1 MISQQRAKVLWS
13 AGTRSR
19 GGVWGQC
26 PMSSVTD
33 SVDID
38 VSAAGAVAAVLPALE
53 AAVAAAKAAATAVNA
68 TAAGSPVTPGVVP
81 AWTQWYL
88 QQGYQMALPWPLH
101 PAAAWEEGPGLSARA
116 AATPSPSLL
125 SGHEPQPEARG
136 PPLPDSAAVLAW
148 VRQCP
153 CAMQLSLRKR
163 MHKLRLVVLVTR
175 WLTLQGHR
183 ALRVDPALECLSLPY
198 LEVCVV
204 CVVCVCPLPQTCA
217 LHCLALPTF
226 FACLSQAAA
235 ACLCCCCC
243 CCYCRG
249 WLLSSSWLAAVVL
262 AGYTSA
268 STPWLVKTW
277 WTWSRSPRWT
287 SVRFWWEP
295 WGSAWP

>member
-1 MISQQRAKVLWS
+1 
-13 AGTRSR
+13 
-19 GGVWGQC
+19 
-26 PMSSVTD
+26 MSSVTD

-204 CVVCVCPLPQTCA
+204 CVVCVCVPCLKPAPCIAWHCPRFSLVCLWLLPLVC
-217 LHCLALPTF
+217 
-226 FACLSQAAA
+226 AAA
-235 ACLCCCCC
+235 AATVVAGCC
-243 CCYCRG
+243 RHHG
-249 WLLSSSWLAAVVL
+249 WLLSSLLV
-262 AGYTSA
+262 
-268 STPWLVKTW
+268 TPVPRHPG
-277 WTWSRSPRWT
+277 WSRRGGRGVAPR
-287 SVRFWWEP
+287 
-295 WGSAWP
+295 GGQA